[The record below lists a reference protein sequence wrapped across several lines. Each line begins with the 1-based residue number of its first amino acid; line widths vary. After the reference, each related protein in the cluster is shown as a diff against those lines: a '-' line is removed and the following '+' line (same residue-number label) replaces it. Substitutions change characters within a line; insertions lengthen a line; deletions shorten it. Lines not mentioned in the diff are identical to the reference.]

1 MGVVIQFESHKNE
14 LPHIRTLEV
23 DEDVIEYYDQASRI
37 KLNYVGLDGKNKST
51 YHTPDF
57 FVIRKNS
64 AGWEECKTEQS
75 LLELEVRSPNR
86 YRHNDNGEW
95 LSPPGEEHATLF
107 GFYYKI
113 ISSKTINWAFQ
124 RNMEFLEDYF
134 RVDTPEIS
142 PSSRESVLMQ
152 VSSNHGITLEDLF
165 TVTSNQVSR
174 DVVFMMIA
182 REDIYVDL
190 YSMALPEFKYVRVF
204 ASKDVAIAY
213 DRLVKDISPHLSEAA
228 VCISLELNK
237 KILWDNRTWKV
248 VNTGERSIS
257 LLNEENELV
266 ELPVGVIENLI
277 RNGQITSGHTH
288 ESSIRTVALD
298 HPEVRRRFSQADSED
313 LATANYRY
321 GLVRAYNTKGIPPGG
336 FGVSERTI
344 RGWAAEYF
352 KAENSYACGYI
363 GLLPQPKSGN
373 KNPRLPPESRE
384 LMNEYIDKSYENL
397 KQRRRRQ
404 VFNEYALNCEEKH
417 IQPASYTT
425 FCTTIKQRPQQ
436 TQKEK
441 RLGKRGAY
449 DDKESYCELESTS
462 PRHGEYPFH
471 LAHIDHTLGGVEGV
485 CSYTGKNMGR
495 PWVSFMGDGFTRQVL
510 AKYLTYDPPSQRIDM
525 MLIREC
531 VRRHNR
537 LPRIITVDNAHDFS
551 STYFETLLATFE
563 ITKKVRPVAEPR
575 SGSILERL
583 FGTANSH
590 VFHNLEGNTQI
601 MVNVRQVTK
610 SVNPK
615 NHAIWVL
622 DSVDSLV
629 TRWAYDVYDTIE
641 HSALGQSPRE
651 AYEQGIKLFGTR
663 PFKRILYNEAF
674 LMLTMPPS
682 LRGKAKV
689 SKGFIK
695 INHIRY
701 WSDAFKNERVRGTN
715 VLVRTDPWNAGRVY
729 VFVLGRWV
737 EAYSD
742 YYAIFRNRSEREI
755 RLATDELRQRNKLL
769 SSRYKLTAKRLAEF
783 LKSIESEEVLL
794 HQRLADLAS
803 RQIAVNS
810 GLLPSTYLSGPAEKN
825 TENRGT
831 IMPTQGSPPDQD
843 TSTDSQPPLVSQIY
857 KTI

>member
-14 LPHIRTLEV
+14 LPHIRTLEG
-23 DEDVIEYYDQASRI
+23 DEDVIEFYDQASQI
-37 KLNYVGLDGKNKST
+37 KLNYVGLDGRNKGT

-57 FVIRKNS
+57 FVIRKDS

-75 LLELEVRSPNR
+75 LLELELRSPNR
-86 YRHNDNGEW
+86 YRRNDNGTW
-95 LSPPGEEHATLF
+95 FSPPGEEHAALF

-113 ISSKTINWAFQ
+113 VSSKSINWTFQ
-124 RNMEFLEDYF
+124 RNLEFLEDYF
-134 RVDTPEIS
+134 RVNTPEIP
-142 PSSRESVLMQ
+142 PSSRESVLAQ
-152 VSSNHGITLEDLF
+152 VSSNFGITLEDLLNC
-165 TVTSNQVSR
+165 TSNRASR

-190 YSMALPEFKYVRVF
+190 YSMVLPEFKYVRVF

-213 DRLVKDISPHLSEAA
+213 DHLVKDISPHLSESAL
-228 VCISLELNK
+228 CISLESNK

-248 VNTGERSIS
+248 VNTGERSVS
-257 LLNEENELV
+257 LLNEESELV
-266 ELPVGVIENLI
+266 ELPISVIETLI
-277 RNGQITSGHTH
+277 RNGQITSDHSH

-298 HPEVRRRFSQADSED
+298 HPEVRLRFSQAGSED

-321 GLVRAYNTKGIPPGG
+321 KLVRAYNMKEMHPGG
-336 FGVSERTI
+336 FGVSERTL
-344 RGWAAEYF
+344 RGWAAEYC
-352 KAENSYACGYI
+352 KAESSYGCGYI
-363 GLLPQPKSGN
+363 GLLRQPRSGN

-404 VFNEYALNCEEKH
+404 VHNEYAFDCEQKH

-425 FCTTIKQRPQQ
+425 FCTAIKQSPQKS
-436 TQKEK
+436 QKEK

-449 DDKESYCELESTS
+449 DEKDFYCELELTS

-471 LAHIDHTLGGVEGV
+471 IAHIDHTLADVECV

-495 PWVSFMGDGFTRQVL
+495 PWISFMGDSFTRQVL
-510 AKYLTYDPPSQRIDM
+510 AKYSTYDPPSQRTNM

-551 STYFETLLATFE
+551 STYFETLLAAFE

-615 NHAIWVL
+615 HHAIWVL
-622 DSVDSLV
+622 DGVDSLV
-629 TRWAYDVYDTIE
+629 TRWSYDVYDMIE

-651 AYEQGIKLFGTR
+651 AYEQGVKLFGTR
-663 PFKRILYNEAF
+663 AFKRILYNEAF

-689 SKGFIK
+689 SKDFIK

-701 WSDAFKNERVRGTN
+701 WSDAFKNERVKGTS
-715 VLVRTDPWNAGRVY
+715 VLVRMDPWNAGRVY
-729 VFVLGRWV
+729 AFVLGRWV

-755 RLATDELRQRNKLL
+755 RLATDELRRRNKLL
-769 SSRYKLTAKRLAEF
+769 SSRYKLTARRLAEF
-783 LKSIESEEVLL
+783 LKSVEAEEVLL

-810 GLLPSTYLSGPAEKN
+810 GLLPPTYLSRAAEN
-825 TENRGT
+825 TTQNSGT
-831 IMPTQGSPPDQD
+831 IISTQGSLSDQD
-843 TSTDSQPPLVSQIY
+843 TSTDSQIPSVSQIY